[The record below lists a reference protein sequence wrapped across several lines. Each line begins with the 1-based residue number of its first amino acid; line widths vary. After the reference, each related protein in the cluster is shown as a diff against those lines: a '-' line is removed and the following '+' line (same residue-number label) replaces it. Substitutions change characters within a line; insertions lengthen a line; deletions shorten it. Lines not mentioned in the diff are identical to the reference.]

1 MKSILEES
9 FPQKI
14 NLKTRKSKLIQVKP
28 GTYMMLSTNKMKRIA
43 RNTQGLELG
52 QRIKGDNHK
61 AVLIEDEVIL
71 VPYDDK

>member
-9 FPQKI
+9 FPQKTR
-14 NLKTRKSKLIQVKP
+14 LKIRKSRLIEVKP

-52 QRIKGDNHK
+52 QRVKGDNHK
-61 AVLIEDEVIL
+61 AVLIEDDVIL
-71 VPYDDK
+71 VPFDDK

>member
-14 NLKTRKSKLIQVKP
+14 NLKTKRSKLIQVKP

-43 RNTQGLELG
+43 RKTQGLELG
-52 QRIKGDNHK
+52 QRVKGDNHK

-71 VPYDDK
+71 VPFDDK